1 MGDRKLTTRLLAFC
15 GATEWGGAE
24 VVLGHLLNALH
35 DDIDI
40 SLVGVDATV
49 LERVAARRPGIRCA
63 LVPQVHSKRDVRAM
77 RAQRHQIVKLK
88 PEIAQINLPVPF
100 AEPYTVL
107 AALTVPGIHVITV
120 HHLPMVTP
128 WPGIARLM
136 RLSASRLSAQVAV
149 GPRTA
154 REIEHLGGLRAGA
167 VRVVRNGVPAP
178 DAPPRA
184 GSPTR
189 GSFVVGAV
197 GRLHR
202 QKGFD
207 VLIRAIAQI
216 PEAHLVL
223 VGDGPERETL
233 EQLVTTLQI
242 ADRVTM
248 VGWAESPTAYLL
260 TFDILAMPSRF
271 EGLPLVL
278 LEAMLHGLPV
288 VATGVGS
295 ISDVVT
301 SEETALLVPVEDV
314 AALRVAIVRLGR
326 DDQLRERLAIAASR
340 VARRDFTAEAMA
352 RGYERLYAELLGQ

>member
-1 MGDRKLTTRLLAFC
+1 
-15 GATEWGGAE
+15 
-24 VVLGHLLNALH
+24 
-35 DDIDI
+35 
-40 SLVGVDATV
+40 
-49 LERVAARRPGIRCA
+49 
-63 LVPQVHSKRDVRAM
+63 
-77 RAQRHQIVKLK
+77 
-88 PEIAQINLPVPF
+88 
-100 AEPYTVL
+100 
-107 AALTVPGIHVITV
+107 
-120 HHLPMVTP
+120 
-128 WPGIARLM
+128 
-136 RLSASRLSAQVAV
+136 
-149 GPRTA
+149 
-154 REIEHLGGLRAGA
+154 
-167 VRVVRNGVPAP
+167 
-178 DAPPRA
+178 
-184 GSPTR
+184 
-189 GSFVVGAV
+189 
-197 GRLHR
+197 
-202 QKGFD
+202 